1 MKKRIFIFLL
11 FISLIFTAAYS
22 QETEEDI
29 EEDSP
34 LTEETTL
41 MEDTALIETP
51 ADAEV
56 SEISSETE
64 KQFVEPEKEEVKYGF
79 FDRGRTNFAIGLDLD
94 AGVSNSYI
102 KIKDIFFNNNPD
114 GAIEL
119 DFPKMAKSL
128 PPSGFSL
135 SGLVNLKLYLDIYI
149 KSKAEFGSFTTVDVY
164 AFGSMPKSLINLLA
178 KGNVD
183 NKFLSGKFT
192 ASSSAFAGTGLFY
205 GMTIKNFKFRASGT
219 YFVPL
224 FYVPYDGLKYELVN
238 DSEGKF
244 RVKGGGELSVYTPMP
259 LFNNNTSIGSI
270 FKNGGFDLSFDGTYK
285 FPPLANLN
293 FGLKHI
299 PLVPAKMDKGTS
311 FQVSAGYEIESL
323 FTYMNSIID
332 KTNTPEIKQEP
343 FEMKSGGDGTLKRI
357 NVFRPIK
364 LSVGADIFPFSNRY
378 LIISPNLG
386 LQFLKPFY
394 VDAGLKLETNFL
406 KVLGVY
412 YSFAF
417 EDRLWKNRLG
427 TFVDLRAF
435 RLETSIAAASPSFV
449 GSFRGAGFELG
460 LGLVFGY

>member
-1 MKKRIFIFLL
+1 MKKRIFIFLI

-22 QETEEDI
+22 QETGEDVK
-29 EEDSP
+29 EDSP
-34 LTEETTL
+34 ITEETSITEYTGIPE
-41 MEDTALIETP
+41 METTQALEPEVTP
-51 ADAEV
+51 ESLEAV
-56 SEISSETE
+56 
-64 KQFVEPEKEEVKYGF
+64 VEPQEEVKYGF
-79 FDRGRTNFAIGLDLD
+79 FDRGRTTFALGLDLS

-102 KIKDIFFNNNPD
+102 KIKDIFFNKNPD
-114 GAIEL
+114 RSIEL
-119 DFPKMAKSL
+119 DFPKMAKTL

-135 SGLVNLKLYLDIYI
+135 SGLGNLRLYLDIYI
-149 KSKAEFGSFTTVDVY
+149 KSKAEFGFFTTADAY
-164 AFGSMPKSLINLLA
+164 AFGSMPKNLINLLA

-192 ASSSAFAGTGLFY
+192 ATGSAFAGTSLFY
-205 GMTIKNFKFRASGT
+205 GMTIKDFKFRVSGT

-224 FYVPYDGLKYELVN
+224 FYVPYDSLEYELVN

-244 RVKGGGELSVYTPMP
+244 RIKGGGELRVYTPLP
-259 LFNNNTSIGSI
+259 LFNNKTDVGSI

-299 PLVPAKMDKGTS
+299 PFVPARMDRGTS
-311 FQVSAGYEIESL
+311 FKVSAGYEIESL

-332 KTNTPEIKQEP
+332 KKNTPEIKQEP
-343 FEMKSGGDGTLKRI
+343 LEMKKNEDGLLRKI
-357 NVFRPIK
+357 NVLRPIK

-386 LQFLKPFY
+386 FQFLKPFY

-406 KVLGVY
+406 KVFGVY

-417 EDRLWKNRLG
+417 EDRIWKNRG
-427 TFVDLRAF
+427 GAFVDLRAF
-435 RLETSIAAASPSFV
+435 RLETSIASVSPSFV
-449 GSFRGAGFELG
+449 GSFRGAGLEFG
-460 LGLVFGY
+460 IGFAFGY